1 MDITLTS
8 LETEHST
15 LLKGKIA
22 SQIALKGGWLP
33 FSRYMELALYEPGMG
48 YYSAGA
54 HKLGAGGDFT
64 TAPELSPLFGAAICS
79 TLLPVLEGLKEKG
92 LPTQILEFGA
102 GTGKLATSILT
113 RLNDLGFHLD
123 RYDII
128 EISPDLAQRQQERIR
143 NTIGQLHLK
152 TQCNWLTELPNFKGI
167 ILANEVIDA
176 IPCDAIIYQ
185 NGFWYWYGVAF
196 ESDKLTWRIG
206 SPVEQHLLPEI
217 LLNGN
222 FSEGYVTELHTTAN
236 AWIQQVAKH
245 LDAGLFL
252 TFDYGFPE
260 GEYYHPQ
267 RLEGTLMAHHRH
279 HAIQDPFHLPGLCD
293 LTTHVEWSQ
302 IARSALAENVDDV
315 YLTNQAAYLLD
326 AGIGDIA
333 LEIGNPSDPETF
345 LPISN
350 SLQKLLSEAEMG
362 ELFKAFAFS
371 KKLESLLPGYVL
383 EDLPGLRGRNRLQ
396 TLVL

>member
-8 LETEHST
+8 LETEHSE
-15 LLKGKIA
+15 LLKAKIVSEIS
-22 SQIALKGGWLP
+22 SQGGWLP
-33 FSRYMELALYEPGMG
+33 FSRYMEMALYEPRIG

-102 GTGKLATSILT
+102 GTGKLATSILS
-113 RLNDLGFHLD
+113 RLHDLGFELD

-128 EISPDLAQRQQERIR
+128 EISSDLAQRQQERISGHIQDL
-143 NTIGQLHLK
+143 NLS
-152 TQCNWLTELPNFKGI
+152 TQCHWPSELPKEFKGI
-167 ILANEVIDA
+167 MLANEVIDA
-176 IPCDAIIYQ
+176 ISCDAIIYQ

-196 ESDKLTWRIG
+196 KDGKLIWKIG
-206 SPVEQHLLPEI
+206 LPVAQALLPES
-217 LLNGN
+217 LLDVS
-222 FSEGYVTELHTTAN
+222 FSEGYITELHTPAN
-236 AWIQQVAKH
+236 AWTRQVTKQ
-245 LDAGLFL
+245 LDTGLFL

-260 GEYYHPQ
+260 SEYYHPQ
-267 RLEGTLMAHHRH
+267 RLEGTLIAHHRH
-279 HAIQDPFHLPGLCD
+279 HAIQDPFYLPGLCD

-302 IARSALAENVDDV
+302 IARSALAENADDV
-315 YLTNQAAYLLD
+315 FLTNQAAYLLD

-333 LEIGNPSDPETF
+333 LEIGDPSDPETF

-350 SLQKLLSEAEMG
+350 ALQKLLSEAEMG

-371 KKLESLLPGYVL
+371 KNLDALLPGSSL
-383 EDLPGLRGRNRLQ
+383 EDLPGLRGRNRL
-396 TLVL
+396 

>member
-8 LETEHST
+8 LETAHTE
-15 LLKGKIA
+15 LLSQKIMAEIA
-22 SQIALKGGWLP
+22 SNGGWMP
-33 FSRYMELALYEPGMG
+33 FSRYMEMALYEPGMG

-64 TAPELSPLFGAAICS
+64 TAPELSPLFGAAIVE
-79 TLLPVLEGLKEKG
+79 TLLPILEGLQAQG

-102 GTGKLATSILT
+102 GTGKLAESILT
-113 RLNDLGFHLD
+113 RLNDLEFSLD

-128 EISPDLAQRQQERIR
+128 EISPDLAQRQDERL
-143 NTIGQLHLK
+143 NQLAEKLALSTK
-152 TQCNWLTELPNFKGI
+152 CNWLSSLPSSFKGI

-176 IPCDAIIYQ
+176 IPCDAIIFQ
-185 NGFWYWYGVAF
+185 NGFWYQQGVAVING
-196 ESDKLTWRIG
+196 KLAWSVG
-206 SPVEQHLLPEI
+206 QPVEQSLLPET
-217 LLNGN
+217 LLTGN
-222 FSEGYVTELHTTAN
+222 FSEGYLTELHAPAN
-236 AWIQQVAKH
+236 AWMRQVAKH
-245 LDAGLFL
+245 LDTGLFL

-260 GEYYHPQ
+260 SEYYHAQ

-302 IARSALAENVDDV
+302 IGRSALEEGVDDV
-315 YLTNQAAYLLD
+315 YLSNQASYLLD
-326 AGIGDIA
+326 AGIGNIA
-333 LEIGNPSDPETF
+333 LEIGDPSNPETF

-362 ELFKAFAFS
+362 ELFKVFAFS
-371 KKLESLLPGYVL
+371 KKLSDVLPEYAL
-383 EDLPGLRGRNRLQ
+383 EDLPGLRGRNRL
-396 TLVL
+396 

>member
-8 LETEHST
+8 LETEHSE
-15 LLKGKIA
+15 LLKAKIA
-22 SQIALKGGWLP
+22 SQIASRGGWIP
-33 FSRYMELALYEPGMG
+33 FSRYMEMALYEPGMG

-79 TLLPVLEGLKEKG
+79 TLIPVLEGLKAQG
-92 LPTQILEFGA
+92 LPTQVLEFGA
-102 GTGKLATSILT
+102 GTGKLATSILG
-113 RLNDLGFHLD
+113 RLQDLDFTLD
-123 RYDII
+123 RYDIV
-128 EISPDLAQRQQERIR
+128 EISPDLAQRQQERISNATTER
-143 NTIGQLHLK
+143 NIS
-152 TQCNWLTELPNFKGI
+152 TQCHWLNELPQNFKGV

-176 IPCDAIIYQ
+176 IPCDAIIFQ
-185 NGFWYWYGVAF
+185 NGFWYWHGVSL
-196 ESDKLTWRIG
+196 EDGKLIWKTG
-206 SPVEQHLLPEI
+206 LPVEQALLPET

-222 FSEGYVTELHTTAN
+222 FSEGYVTELHTPAN
-236 AWIQQVAKH
+236 AWMRQVAHH
-245 LDAGLFL
+245 LNAGLFL

-260 GEYYHPQ
+260 SEYYHPQ

-302 IARSALAENVDDV
+302 IARCALAENADDV
-315 YLTNQAAYLLD
+315 FLTNQAAYLLD

-333 LEIGNPSDPETF
+333 LEIGDPGNPETF

-371 KKLESLLPGYVL
+371 KNLDQLLPGFTL
-383 EDLPGLRGRNRLQ
+383 EDLPGLRGRNRL
-396 TLVL
+396 

>member
-8 LETEHST
+8 LETEHSE
-15 LLKGKIA
+15 LLKAKIA
-22 SQIALKGGWLP
+22 SQIASRGGWIP
-33 FSRYMELALYEPGMG
+33 FSRYMEMALYEPGMG

-79 TLLPVLEGLKEKG
+79 TLIPVLEGLKAQG
-92 LPTQILEFGA
+92 LPTQVLEFGA
-102 GTGKLATSILT
+102 GTGKLATSILG
-113 RLNDLGFHLD
+113 RLQDLDFTLD
-123 RYDII
+123 RYDIV
-128 EISPDLAQRQQERIR
+128 EISPDLAQRQQERISNATTER
-143 NTIGQLHLK
+143 NIS
-152 TQCNWLTELPNFKGI
+152 TQCHWLNELPQNFKGV

-176 IPCDAIIYQ
+176 IPCDAIIFQ
-185 NGFWYWYGVAF
+185 NGFWYWHGVSL
-196 ESDKLTWRIG
+196 EDGKLIWKTG
-206 SPVEQHLLPEI
+206 LPVEQALLPET

-222 FSEGYVTELHTTAN
+222 FSEGYVTELHTPAN
-236 AWIQQVAKH
+236 AWMRQVAHH
-245 LDAGLFL
+245 LNAGLFL

-302 IARSALAENVDDV
+302 IARCALAENADDV
-315 YLTNQAAYLLD
+315 FLTNQAAYLLD

-333 LEIGNPSDPETF
+333 LEIGDPGNPETF

-371 KKLESLLPGYVL
+371 KNLDQLLPGFTL
-383 EDLPGLRGRNRLQ
+383 EDLPGLRGRNRL
-396 TLVL
+396 

>member
-8 LETEHST
+8 LETAHTE
-15 LLKGKIA
+15 LLSQKIMAEIA
-22 SQIALKGGWLP
+22 SKGGWIP
-33 FSRYMELALYEPGMG
+33 FSRYMEMALYEPGMG

-64 TAPELSPLFGAAICS
+64 TAPELSPLFGAAIVE
-79 TLLPVLEGLKEKG
+79 TLLPVLEGLQAQG

-102 GTGKLATSILT
+102 GSGKLAESILT
-113 RLNDLGFHLD
+113 RLHELDFALD

-128 EISPDLAQRQQERIR
+128 EISPDLAQRQEERLVR
-143 NTIGQLHLK
+143 LSKTLNLS
-152 TQCNWLTELPNFKGI
+152 TQCDWLSSLPNHFKGV

-176 IPCDAIIYQ
+176 IPCEAIIFQ
-185 NGFWYWYGVAF
+185 NGFWYWQGV
-196 ESDKLTWRIG
+196 SVLDGKLAWSLG
-206 SPVEQHLLPEI
+206 HPVEQSRLPET

-222 FSEGYVTELHTTAN
+222 FSEGYVTELHEQAN
-236 AWIQQVAKH
+236 AWMRQVANH
-245 LDAGLFL
+245 LDTGLFL

-260 GEYYHPQ
+260 NEYYHAQ
-267 RLEGTLMAHHRH
+267 RLEGTLIAHHRH

-302 IARSALAENVDDV
+302 VARNALAEQVDDV
-315 YLTNQAAYLLD
+315 YLSNQASYLLD

-333 LEIGNPSDPETF
+333 LENGNPSNPETF

-350 SLQKLLSEAEMG
+350 ALQKLLSEAEMG
-362 ELFKAFAFS
+362 ELFKVFAFS
-371 KKLESLLPGYVL
+371 KKLHDVLPEYVL
-383 EDLPGLRGRNRLQ
+383 EDLPGLRGRNRL
-396 TLVL
+396 

>member
-8 LETEHST
+8 LEMEHSK
-15 LLKGKIA
+15 LLGSKIATEIA
-22 SQIALKGGWLP
+22 SQGGWIA
-33 FSRYMELALYEPGMG
+33 FSRYMEMALYEPGMG

-64 TAPELSPLFGAAICS
+64 TAPELSPLFGAAIVS
-79 TLLPVLEGLKEKG
+79 AILPVLEGLKAQG
-92 LPTQILEFGA
+92 LPAKILEFGA
-102 GTGKLATSILT
+102 GTGKLAESILT
-113 RLNDLGFHLD
+113 RLNDLGFQLD
-123 RYDII
+123 GYDII
-128 EISPDLAQRQQERIR
+128 EISPDLTQRQQER
-143 NTIGQLHLK
+143 LHKLASELELSTK
-152 TQCNWLTELPNFKGI
+152 CSWLSSLSENFKGV

-185 NGFWYWYGVAF
+185 NGFWYWYGVSFA
-196 ESDKLTWRIG
+196 EDKFFWKTG
-206 SPVEQHLLPEI
+206 KPVEQALLPES
-217 LLNGN
+217 LLSGN
-222 FSEGYVTELHTTAN
+222 FSEGYVTELHPQAN
-236 AWIQQVAKH
+236 AWIRQIAKH

-260 GEYYHPQ
+260 SEYYHPQ
-267 RLEGTLMAHHRH
+267 RIEGTLMAHHRH
-279 HAIQDPFHLPGLCD
+279 HAIQDPFYLPGLCD
-293 LTTHVEWSQ
+293 LTTHVEWAQ

-315 YLTNQAAYLLD
+315 YLTNQAAFLLD

-333 LEIGNPSDPETF
+333 LEIGDPSNPETF

-371 KKLESLLPGYVL
+371 KKLDDLLPGYVL
-383 EDLPGLRGRNRLQ
+383 EDLPGLRGRNRL
-396 TLVL
+396 

>member
-8 LETEHST
+8 LEMEHSK
-15 LLKGKIA
+15 LLGSKIATEIA
-22 SQIALKGGWLP
+22 SQGGWIA
-33 FSRYMELALYEPGMG
+33 FSRYMEMALYEPGMG

-64 TAPELSPLFGAAICS
+64 TAPELSPLFGAAIVS
-79 TLLPVLEGLKEKG
+79 TILPVLEGLKAQG
-92 LPTQILEFGA
+92 LPAKILEFGA
-102 GTGKLATSILT
+102 GTGKLAESILT
-113 RLNDLGFHLD
+113 RLNDLGFQLD
-123 RYDII
+123 GYDII
-128 EISPDLAQRQQERIR
+128 EISPDLTQRQQER
-143 NTIGQLHLK
+143 LHKLAAELELSTK
-152 TQCNWLTELPNFKGI
+152 CSWLSSLTENFKGV

-185 NGFWYWYGVAF
+185 NGFWYWYGVSFA
-196 ESDKLTWRIG
+196 EDKFFWKTG
-206 SPVEQHLLPEI
+206 KPVEQALLPES
-217 LLNGN
+217 LLSGN
-222 FSEGYVTELHTTAN
+222 FSEGYVTELHPQAN
-236 AWIQQVAKH
+236 AWIRQIAKQ

-260 GEYYHPQ
+260 SEYYHPQ
-267 RLEGTLMAHHRH
+267 RIEGTLMAHHRH
-279 HAIQDPFHLPGLCD
+279 HAIQDPFYLPGLCD
-293 LTTHVEWSQ
+293 LTTHVEWAQ

-315 YLTNQAAYLLD
+315 YLTNQAAFLLD

-333 LEIGNPSDPETF
+333 LEIGDPSNPETF

-371 KKLESLLPGYVL
+371 KKLDALLPGYAL
-383 EDLPGLRGRNRLQ
+383 EHLPGLRGRNRL
-396 TLVL
+396 

>member
-8 LETEHST
+8 LETAHTE
-15 LLKGKIA
+15 LLSQKIMA
-22 SQIALKGGWLP
+22 EIVSRGGWMP
-33 FSRYMELALYEPGMG
+33 FSRYMEMALYEPGMG

-64 TAPELSPLFGAAICS
+64 TAPELSPLFGAAIVE
-79 TLLPVLEGLKEKG
+79 TLLPILEGLKAQG

-102 GTGKLATSILT
+102 GTGKLADSILT
-113 RLNDLGFHLD
+113 RFHDLDFNLD

-128 EISPDLAQRQQERIR
+128 EISPDLAQRQEER
-143 NTIGQLHLK
+143 LK
-152 TQCNWLTELPNFKGI
+152 QAVEKLAISTQCHWLSSLPSNFKGI

-176 IPCDAIIYQ
+176 IPCDAIIFQ
-185 NGFWYWYGVAF
+185 NGFWYWQGV
-196 ESDKLTWRIG
+196 SVVDGKLVWSAG
-206 SPVEQHLLPEI
+206 NPVEQSLLPET
-217 LLNGN
+217 LLTGN
-222 FSEGYVTELHTTAN
+222 FSEGYLTELHAPAN
-236 AWIQQVAKH
+236 AWMLHVAKQ
-245 LDAGLFL
+245 LDTGLFL

-260 GEYYHPQ
+260 SEYYHAQ

-302 IARSALAENVDDV
+302 IARSALEEEVDDV
-315 YLTNQAAYLLD
+315 YLSNQASYLLD

-333 LEIGNPSDPETF
+333 LEIGDPSNPETF

-362 ELFKAFAFS
+362 ELFKVFAFS
-371 KKLESLLPGYVL
+371 KKLSDVLPDHVL
-383 EDLPGLRGRNRLQ
+383 EDLPGLRGRNRL
-396 TLVL
+396 

>member
-8 LETEHST
+8 LETEHSE
-15 LLKGKIA
+15 LLKDKIA
-22 SQIALKGGWLP
+22 SEIASQGGWLP
-33 FSRYMELALYEPGMG
+33 FSRYMEIVLYEPGMG

-54 HKLGAGGDFT
+54 HKLGTGGDFT

-102 GTGKLATSILT
+102 GTGKLAASILS
-113 RLNDLGFHLD
+113 RLHDLGFKLD

-128 EISPDLAQRQQERIR
+128 EISPDLAQRQEERIG
-143 NTIGQLHLK
+143 NTVKELK
-152 TQCNWLTELPNFKGI
+152 LSTKCHWPAELPKNFKGI
-167 ILANEVIDA
+167 MLANEVIDA

-196 ESDKLTWRIG
+196 KDDKLIWKVG
-206 SPVEQHLLPEI
+206 SPIEQELLPES
-217 LLNGN
+217 LLDGS
-222 FSEGYVTELHTTAN
+222 FSEGYVTELHAPAN
-236 AWIQQVAKH
+236 AWMHQIAKY
-245 LDAGLFL
+245 LDTGLFL

-260 GEYYHPQ
+260 SEYYHSQ
-267 RLEGTLMAHHRH
+267 RLEGTLMSHHRH
-279 HAIQDPFHLPGLCD
+279 HAIQDPFYLPGLCD

-315 YLTNQAAYLLD
+315 FLTNQAAYLLD

-333 LEIGNPSDPETF
+333 LEIGDPGNPETF
-345 LPISN
+345 LPLSN

-371 KKLESLLPGYVL
+371 KNLDALLPGSSL
-383 EDLPGLRGRNRLQ
+383 EDLPGLRGRNRL
-396 TLVL
+396 

>member
-8 LETEHST
+8 LEMEHSK
-15 LLKGKIA
+15 LLGSKIATEIA
-22 SQIALKGGWLP
+22 SQGGWIA
-33 FSRYMELALYEPGMG
+33 FSRYMEMALYEPGMG

-64 TAPELSPLFGAAICS
+64 TAPELSPLFGAAIVS
-79 TLLPVLEGLKEKG
+79 TILPVLEGLKAQG
-92 LPTQILEFGA
+92 LPAKILEFGA
-102 GTGKLATSILT
+102 GTGKLAESILT
-113 RLNDLGFHLD
+113 RLIDLGFQLD
-123 RYDII
+123 GYDII
-128 EISPDLAQRQQERIR
+128 EISPDLTQRQQER
-143 NTIGQLHLK
+143 LHKLTAELELSTK
-152 TQCNWLTELPNFKGI
+152 CSWLSSLTENFKGV

-185 NGFWYWYGVAF
+185 NGFWYWYGVSFA
-196 ESDKLTWRIG
+196 EDKFFWKTG
-206 SPVEQHLLPEI
+206 KPVEQALLPES
-217 LLNGN
+217 LLSGN
-222 FSEGYVTELHTTAN
+222 FSEGYVTELHPQAN
-236 AWIQQVAKH
+236 AWIRQIAKH

-260 GEYYHPQ
+260 SEYYHPQ
-267 RLEGTLMAHHRH
+267 RIEGTLMAHHRH
-279 HAIQDPFHLPGLCD
+279 HAIQDPFYLPGLCD
-293 LTTHVEWSQ
+293 LTTHVEWAQ

-315 YLTNQAAYLLD
+315 YLTNQAAFLLD

-333 LEIGNPSDPETF
+333 LEIGDPSNPETF

-371 KKLESLLPGYVL
+371 KKLDDLLPGYVL
-383 EDLPGLRGRNRLQ
+383 EDLPGLRGRNRL
-396 TLVL
+396 

>member
-8 LETEHST
+8 LETEHSA
-15 LLKGKIA
+15 LLKAKIA
-22 SQIALKGGWLP
+22 SQIASQGGWLP
-33 FSRYMELALYEPGMG
+33 FSRYMEMALYEPGMG

-79 TLLPVLEGLKEKG
+79 TLLPVLEGFKDKG

-102 GTGKLATSILT
+102 GTGKLATSILS
-113 RLNDLGFHLD
+113 RLNDLGFQLD

-128 EISPDLAQRQQERIR
+128 EISPDLAQRQQERIDA
-143 NTIGQLHLK
+143 TVKQLHLK
-152 TQCNWLTELPNFKGI
+152 TQSNWLSELPKNFKGI

-176 IPCDAIIYQ
+176 IPCDAIIFKD
-185 NGFWYWYGVAF
+185 GFWYWHGVAL
-196 ESDKLTWRIG
+196 ENETLTWKVG
-206 SPVEQHLLPEI
+206 SPVEQKLLPES
-217 LLNGN
+217 LLSGN

-236 AWIQQVAKH
+236 AWMQQVAEH
-245 LDAGLFL
+245 LEVGLFL

-260 GEYYHPQ
+260 SEYYHPQ

-279 HAIQDPFHLPGLCD
+279 HAIQDPFYLPGLCD
-293 LTTHVEWSQ
+293 LTTHVDWSQ
-302 IARSALAENVDDV
+302 IARSALKENVDDV

-333 LEIGNPSDPETF
+333 LEIGDPSDPETF

-371 KKLESLLPGYVL
+371 KNLERLLPGHVL
-383 EDLPGLRGRNRLQ
+383 EDLPGLRGRNRL
-396 TLVL
+396 

>member
-8 LETEHST
+8 LETEHSE
-15 LLKGKIA
+15 LLKAKIA
-22 SQIALKGGWLP
+22 SQIASQGGWIP
-33 FSRYMELALYEPGMG
+33 FSRYMEMALYEPGMG

-54 HKLGAGGDFT
+54 HKLGPGGDFT

-79 TLLPVLEGLKEKG
+79 TLIPVLEGLKAQN

-102 GTGKLATSILT
+102 GTGKLASSILT
-113 RLNDLGFHLD
+113 RLHDLNFTLD
-123 RYDII
+123 RYDIV
-128 EISPDLAQRQQERIR
+128 EISPDLAQRQQEHIS
-143 NTIGQLHLK
+143 NTILQLDSQTH
-152 TQCNWLTELPNFKGI
+152 CHWPSELPKDFKGV

-176 IPCDAIIYQ
+176 IPCDVIIYQ

-196 ESDKLTWRIG
+196 ENGKLLWKTG
-206 SPVEQHLLPEI
+206 LPVEQNLLPET
-217 LLNGN
+217 LVSGN
-222 FSEGYVTELHTTAN
+222 FSEGYVTELHAPAN
-236 AWIQQVAKH
+236 AWMRQVAKH
-245 LDAGLFL
+245 LHSGLFL
-252 TFDYGFPE
+252 TLDYGFPE

-293 LTTHVEWSQ
+293 LTTHVDWSQ
-302 IARSALAENVDDV
+302 IARAALEENADDV
-315 YLTNQAAYLLD
+315 YLSNQAAYLLD

-333 LEIGNPSDPETF
+333 LEIGDPNNPETF

-350 SLQKLLSEAEMG
+350 ALQKLLSEAEMG

-371 KKLESLLPGYVL
+371 KNLDGLLPGYTL
-383 EDLPGLRGRNRLQ
+383 EDLPGLRGRNRL
-396 TLVL
+396 

>member
-8 LETEHST
+8 LETEHSE

-22 SQIALKGGWLP
+22 SQIASQGGWLP
-33 FSRYMELALYEPGMG
+33 FSRYMEMALYEPGMG

-102 GTGKLATSILT
+102 GTGKLATSILS
-113 RLNDLGFHLD
+113 RLNNLGFNLD

-128 EISPDLAQRQQERIR
+128 EISPDLAQRQQKYM
-143 NTIGQLHLK
+143 NDALKKLQLS
-152 TQCNWLTELPNFKGI
+152 TQCNWLEKLPKDFKGI

-176 IPCDAIIYQ
+176 IPCDVIIYQ
-185 NGFWYWYGVAF
+185 NGFWYWHGIAYENKKFIWKRG
-196 ESDKLTWRIG
+196 L
-206 SPVEQHLLPEI
+206 PVEQGLLPES
-217 LLNGN
+217 LLSGN
-222 FSEGYVTELHTTAN
+222 FSEGYVTELHMPAN
-236 AWIQQVAKH
+236 AWMHQVAKH
-245 LDAGLFL
+245 LDTGLFL

-293 LTTHVEWSQ
+293 LTSHVEWSQ
-302 IARSALAENVDDV
+302 IARSALAENADDV

-326 AGIGDIA
+326 SGIGDIT
-333 LEIGNPSDPETF
+333 LELGDPSDPETF
-345 LPISN
+345 LLISN
-350 SLQKLLSEAEMG
+350 ALQKLLSEAEMG

-371 KKLESLLPGYVL
+371 KNLDTLLPGKSL
-383 EDLPGLRGRNRLQ
+383 EDLPGLRGRNRL
-396 TLVL
+396 

>member
-8 LETEHST
+8 LEAEHSA
-15 LLKGKIA
+15 LLKAKIA
-22 SQIALKGGWLP
+22 SQIASQGGWLP
-33 FSRYMELALYEPGMG
+33 FSRYMEVALYEPGMG

-79 TLLPVLEGLKEKG
+79 TLLPVLEGLKDKG

-113 RLNDLGFHLD
+113 RLNNLGFNLD
-123 RYDII
+123 HYDII
-128 EISPDLAQRQQERIR
+128 EISPDLAQRQQERI
-143 NTIGQLHLK
+143 NTTVKQLNLT
-152 TQCNWLTELPNFKGI
+152 TQCNWLSELPKKFKGI

-176 IPCDAIIYQ
+176 IPCDAIIFKD
-185 NGFWYWYGVAF
+185 GFWYWHGVAL
-196 ESDKLTWRIG
+196 ENETLTWRAVT
-206 SPVEQHLLPEI
+206 PVEQKLLPES
-217 LLNGN
+217 LLSGN
-222 FSEGYVTELHTTAN
+222 FSEGYVTELHTPAN
-236 AWIQQVAKH
+236 AWMQQVAKH
-245 LDAGLFL
+245 LEVGLFL

-260 GEYYHPQ
+260 SEYYHPQ

-279 HAIQDPFHLPGLCD
+279 HAIQDPFYLPGLCD

-302 IARSALAENVDDV
+302 IARSALTENVDDV

-333 LEIGNPSDPETF
+333 LEIGDPSDPETF
-345 LPISN
+345 LQISD

-371 KKLESLLPGYVL
+371 KNLESFLPGHVL
-383 EDLPGLRGRNRLQ
+383 EDLPGLRGRNRL
-396 TLVL
+396 

>member
-8 LETEHST
+8 LETEHSE
-15 LLKGKIA
+15 LLKRKIA
-22 SQIALKGGWLP
+22 SQITSDGGWLS
-33 FSRYMELALYEPGMG
+33 FSKYMEMALYEPGMG

-79 TLLPVLEGLKEKG
+79 TLLPILEGLKEKG

-102 GTGKLATSILT
+102 GTGKLATSILS
-113 RLNDLGFHLD
+113 RLHDLGFSLD
-123 RYDII
+123 HYDII
-128 EISPDLAQRQQERIR
+128 EISPDLSQRQQVSIR
-143 NTIGQLHLK
+143 DLVQELK
-152 TQCNWLTELPNFKGI
+152 LSTKCNWLSALPKDFKGI

-185 NGFWYWYGVAF
+185 NGFWYWHGVGF
-196 ESDKLTWRIG
+196 ENGKFIWKTG
-206 SPVEQHLLPEI
+206 APVEQELLPES
-217 LLNGN
+217 LLSGN
-222 FSEGYVTELHTTAN
+222 FSEGYVTELHAPAN
-236 AWIQQVAKH
+236 AWMRQVAKQ
-245 LDAGLFL
+245 LDTGLFL

-260 GEYYHPQ
+260 SEYYHPQ

-302 IARSALAENVDDV
+302 IARSALDENADDV
-315 YLTNQAAYLLD
+315 FLTNQAAYLLD

-333 LEIGNPSDPETF
+333 LEIGNPSDPQTF

-350 SLQKLLSEAEMG
+350 ALQKLLSEAEMG
-362 ELFKAFAFS
+362 ELFKVFAFS
-371 KKLESLLPGYVL
+371 KNLKALLPDHSL
-383 EDLPGLRGRNRLQ
+383 EDLPGLHGRNRL
-396 TLVL
+396 

>member
-8 LETEHST
+8 LETEHSE
-15 LLKGKIA
+15 LLKAKIA
-22 SQIALKGGWLP
+22 SQIVSRGGWIP
-33 FSRYMELALYEPGMG
+33 FSRYMEMALYEPGMG

-79 TLLPVLEGLKEKG
+79 TLIPVLEGLKAQG
-92 LPTQILEFGA
+92 LPTQVLEFGA
-102 GTGKLATSILT
+102 GTGKLATSILG
-113 RLNDLGFHLD
+113 RLQDLDFTLD
-123 RYDII
+123 RYDIV
-128 EISPDLAQRQQERIR
+128 EISPDLAQRQQERISNATTER
-143 NTIGQLHLK
+143 NIS
-152 TQCNWLTELPNFKGI
+152 TQCHWLNELPQNFKGV

-176 IPCDAIIYQ
+176 IPCDAIIFQ
-185 NGFWYWYGVAF
+185 NGFWYWHGVSL
-196 ESDKLTWRIG
+196 EDGKLIWKTG
-206 SPVEQHLLPEI
+206 LPVEQALLPET

-222 FSEGYVTELHTTAN
+222 FSEGYVTELHTPAN
-236 AWIQQVAKH
+236 AWMRQVAHH
-245 LDAGLFL
+245 LNAGLFL

-260 GEYYHPQ
+260 SEYYHPQ

-302 IARSALAENVDDV
+302 IARCALAENADDV
-315 YLTNQAAYLLD
+315 FLTNQAAYLLD

-333 LEIGNPSDPETF
+333 LEIGDPGNPETF

-371 KKLESLLPGYVL
+371 KNLDQLLPGFTL
-383 EDLPGLRGRNRLQ
+383 EDLPGLRGRNRL
-396 TLVL
+396 